1 MSWYKLSGQ
10 QLTVCINSL
19 YSSSA
24 TSRDLLL
31 FIYFGHTTYDMWDLS
46 SPTRDQ
52 TLALC
57 SGIEKPYPPG
67 KSLFFFFFLI
77 YYPKEIFMDY
87 AKISI

>member
-24 TSRDLLL
+24 TSPDLFL
-31 FIYFGHTTYDMWDLS
+31 FILATPHMICGILVPQPGIKLS
-46 SPTRDQ
+46 PSAVELRSPTHQ
-52 TLALC
+52 G
-57 SGIEKPYPPG
+57 SPF
-67 KSLFFFFFLI
+67 FFFFFLI